1 MNTKVNEPGGSG
13 GTPGNGADFPAPLG
27 EVQTRSDIHTAVHGK
42 PAMEQAPDDLWR
54 DHLWR
59 GTHIKI
65 SFLVTI
71 ENPHWSSLI
80 LTDCSPWRAPMLV
93 PGKKCE
99 ERGAAQK

>member
-1 MNTKVNEPGGSG
+1 MNKEGQEALQAMVQI
-13 GTPGNGADFPAPLG
+13 PLHLWEG

-54 DHLWR
+54 GHLWR
-59 GTHIKI
+59 GTHIKT

-80 LTDCSPWRAPMLV
+80 LPDCSPWRVPMLV
-93 PGKKCE
+93 QGKKCE